1 MEKTFDLDLDIENYT
16 LDDILNLFKIPKDFN
31 EEDVAKAKK
40 IVLKTHPDKSKLSPD
55 YFRFYSK
62 AYKKLF
68 FVWKF
73 KSNGTIPRTYDEIV
87 ARYENETETV
97 MGEHKKNVLDNFFQA
112 AGPIADEQKTKNF
125 NKWFNEQ
132 FEKHR
137 MEEDN
142 SGYGDWLRSNEDLE
156 EERRITH
163 AQLGEEIEKKK
174 QQVRSL
180 VVHRDFDE
188 TYSNFSSGMSNLTTA
203 DAPECFSSGLF
214 STLQY
219 EDLKKAHV
227 ESVIPVT
234 MEDYANVPK
243 FKNMDDYN
251 QYRNSQQTT
260 PLSEAQ
266 ANEYL
271 SKKSRDEQV
280 QTTERAYKLA
290 KQLEEANKKQTSF
303 WSSLMKIEN

>member
-1 MEKTFDLDLDIENYT
+1 METTVDLDIENYN
-16 LDDILNLFKIPKDFN
+16 LDDILNLFKIPKDFT

-40 IVLKTHPDKSKLSPD
+40 IVLKTHPDKSRLSPD

-62 AYKKLF
+62 AYKKLY

-73 KSNGTIPRTYDEIV
+73 RSMRSSNSTRTYDEIV
-87 ARYENETETV
+87 AEYENGTETV
-97 MGEHKKNVLDNFFQA
+97 MGEHKKTVLDNFFKA
-112 AGPIADEQKTKNF
+112 TEAVTEDKSKNF

-137 MEEDN
+137 LEED
-142 SGYGDWLRSNEDLE
+142 SGGYGDWLRSNEDLE

-163 AQLGEEIEKKK
+163 AQLGEEMEKKK

-180 VVHRDFDE
+180 VVHKDFDE
-188 TYSNFSSGMSNLTTA
+188 TYSNFSSGMSNLTG

-234 MEDYANVPK
+234 MEDYNSKPK
-243 FKNMDDYN
+243 FKNLEEYN
-251 QYRNSQQTT
+251 RYRNSQQTT
-260 PLSEAQ
+260 PLSETQAQ
-266 ANEYL
+266 DYL
-271 SKKSRDEQV
+271 SKKSREEQV

>member
-1 MEKTFDLDLDIENYT
+1 
-16 LDDILNLFKIPKDFN
+16 
-31 EEDVAKAKK
+31 VA
-40 IVLKTHPDKSKLSPD
+40 
-55 YFRFYSK
+55 
-62 AYKKLF
+62 
-68 FVWKF
+68 
-73 KSNGTIPRTYDEIV
+73 E
-87 ARYENETETV
+87 YENGTETV
-97 MGEHKKNVLDNFFQA
+97 MGEHKKTVLDKFFKA
-112 AGPIADEQKTKNF
+112 EGEAEAVADKSKKF

-137 MEEDN
+137 MEED
-142 SGYGDWLRSNEDLE
+142 SGGYGDWLRSNEDLE

-163 AQLGEEIEKKK
+163 AQLGEEMEKKK

-188 TYSNFSSGMSNLTTA
+188 TYSNFSSGVSSLTG

-243 FKNMDDYN
+243 FKNLEEYN
-251 QYRNSQQTT
+251 HYRNSQQTT

-266 ANEYL
+266 ANEFL